1 MTVRGIGAAYSLIMS
16 PDIFSSK
23 LSISCSVKV
32 TISVSIFSITD
43 ALKILE
49 MATRSCVCSGGSLE
63 TSTPVPGSEYA
74 KPGPNFEDHNF
85 SSRKAAITS
94 SPRDNVKCADGS
106 LV

>member
-16 PDIFSSK
+16 PDILSSK

-74 KPGPNFEDHNF
+74 NPGPNFEDHIF
-85 SSRKAAITS
+85 SSRKAPITS